1 MIYRYGTIWL
11 LWILVNRFL
20 CEQLQMADAFLNF
33 AQIAGK
39 ANKQDHGDCVFA
51 NCKAGQYL
59 KESTDG
65 SGCQSCVDVLR
76 VSSLRAVVFLTG
88 SLGGFD
94 VGWPKGIQTF
104 LDIGG
109 LLDFDIDVT
118 GYALL
123 RCFSSCNLF

>member
-39 ANKQDHGDCVFA
+39 ANKQDHGDCIFA

-65 SGCQSCVDVLR
+65 SGCQSGVDCPAGFISTIGL
-76 VSSLRAVVFLTG
+76 LTG

-94 VGWPKGIQTF
+94 VGWPAGIQTF

-123 RCFSSCNLF
+123 RCFSSCK